1 MTSPDP
7 EYSPV
12 CVPLR
17 GETQRIVIVMRAF
30 FSFLPTLLAANHPLS
45 YPRRRAL
52 SLGFV
57 VMGQRSLTGSLG
69 LPACTCRRRKRE
81 DRRGGSEHRD
91 RRPYRHYQCPRAWR
105 PARTPSGLGRR
116 AGWTKVLHQ
125 HMQISKVPHFKTG
138 DLDGLCRVA
147 ELFRGRY

>member
-17 GETQRIVIVMRAF
+17 GETQRIVIVKHAF
-30 FSFLPTLLAANHPLS
+30 FPLPTLLAANHPRS

-57 VMGQRSLTGSLG
+57 VMGHRSLTGSLG

-81 DRRGGSEHRD
+81 NRRGGSEHRD
-91 RRPYRHYQCPRAWR
+91 RRPYRHYQYLRAWR
-105 PARTPSGLGRR
+105 PARTSSGLGRR

-125 HMQISKVPHFKTG
+125 RMQYPKYHILKQGAWMVYVG
-138 DLDGLCRVA
+138 
-147 ELFRGRY
+147 